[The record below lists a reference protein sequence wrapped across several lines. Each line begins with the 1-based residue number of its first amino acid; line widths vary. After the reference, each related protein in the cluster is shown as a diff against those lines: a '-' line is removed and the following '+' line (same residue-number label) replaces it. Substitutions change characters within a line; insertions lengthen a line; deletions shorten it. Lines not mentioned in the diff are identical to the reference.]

1 MKGLGVIQKKI
12 EDAIFDFIDTDLKN
26 ISTLNTSSRC
36 VVYNEVVNL
45 VEDKILALLDDS
57 DLETDDLKEKLD
69 TTEDDLEEARNAFD
83 TLKSDSLDSLRG
95 IKSDIQDVLSRLD
108 TAIGDVEDSEL
119 W

>member
-1 MKGLGVIQKKI
+1 MKDVGVVQKKI

-26 ISTLNTSSRC
+26 ISTLNISSRC

-45 VEDKILALLDDS
+45 VEDKILSLLDN
-57 DLETDDLKEKLD
+57 LKTDELKEDLD
-69 TTEDDLEEARNAFD
+69 TAEDNLEEARNAFD

-95 IKSDIQDVLSRLD
+95 IKSDIKDVLSRLD
-108 TAIGDVEDSEL
+108 TAIGDIEDSDL